1 MKRKAP
7 KGLIP
12 MDIKSARDA
21 INRYNTNVA
30 KASEEEIKKQTQI
43 FKELQAT
50 CPTTEI
56 IEITSNKD
64 IIRTIEKQKLFNG
77 PWLPD
82 DPIENKSPAAI
93 TVWKITKGIPKPTGP
108 AKTDQTGSLDTA
120 RHTYWNDICELG
132 LTPPAVKET
141 EIEFLR
147 KATA

>member
-1 MKRKAP
+1 
-7 KGLIP
+7 

-21 INRYNTNVA
+21 INRYNTSVA

-64 IIRTIEKQKLFNG
+64 IIRTIEKLKLLNG
-77 PWLPD
+77 SWLPD
-82 DPIENKSPAAI
+82 DPDLVILENKSLAAI
-93 TVWKITKGIPKPTGP
+93 TVWRITKGAPKPNGP
-108 AKTDQTGSLDTA
+108 AKTDQTGMLDTA
-120 RHTYWNDICELG
+120 RHTYWNDIRES
-132 LTPPAVKET
+132 TPPADKET